1 MIDFNVFSKY
11 HRYCLESFSS
21 MLMDLNTTP
30 VSKKRRK
37 RKVLRERREKMEFL
51 ASQILANKTRF
62 KSYVSALKECV
73 DELKRIKI
81 RPEVDDDQ
89 TDFLQYNVD
98 EDHFRFPS
106 DIDPTQITTK
116 YS

>member
-1 MIDFNVFSKY
+1 MIDLNVFSIY

-30 VSKKRRK
+30 VSKKRKK
-37 RKVLRERREKMEFL
+37 RNVLRERREKMEFL
-51 ASQILANKTRF
+51 ASQILASKTSFR
-62 KSYVSALKECV
+62 SYVSALKECA
-73 DELKRIKI
+73 DELKRIEIK
-81 RPEVDDDQ
+81 PEVDDDQ
-89 TDFLQYNVD
+89 ADFLQYKV
-98 EDHFRFPS
+98 EEGHFQFPS